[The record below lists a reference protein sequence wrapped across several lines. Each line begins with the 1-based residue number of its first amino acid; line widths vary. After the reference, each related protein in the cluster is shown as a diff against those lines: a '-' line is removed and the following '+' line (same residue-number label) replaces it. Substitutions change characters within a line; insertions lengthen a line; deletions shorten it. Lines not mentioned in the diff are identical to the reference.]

1 MAELRARTIFADRR
15 FTVIAV
21 ESVVLLHGDKG
32 HGRYLAANMKPVAV
46 VVKEPNRTYAV
57 DMEAMPISI
66 DRDPLRPLIND
77 LP

>member
-1 MAELRARTIFADRR
+1 MAVLRARTIFADHR

-21 ESVVLLHGDKG
+21 ESVVLRHGDKG